1 MVRLL
6 LLDTEALNPMDAVR
20 EVKVEKLDDYY
31 KFLNCDTFDIA
42 NRQVGNSRYDL
53 FVDDEGLFRQNPR
66 ISAVIDSTQEPALV
80 GNIIFAKRDT
90 SGETVGLTDVDIH
103 NIKNNIAVALIQ
115 GEIRP
120 ILLCEY

>member
-42 NRQVGNSRYDL
+42 NRQVGNTRYDL
-53 FVDDEGLFRQNPR
+53 LVDDEGLFKQNPR
-66 ISAVIDSTQEPALV
+66 ISTVIDSTQEPALV
-80 GNIIFAKRDT
+80 GNITFAKHDA
-90 SGETVGLTDVDIH
+90 SGETTGLTDVDIH
-103 NIKNNIAVALIQ
+103 NIKTIS
-115 GEIRP
+115 
-120 ILLCEY
+120 LLRSYRAK

>member
-1 MVRLL
+1 MAVRLF
-6 LLDTEALNPMDAVR
+6 TEALNPMDA
-20 EVKVEKLDDYY
+20 
-31 KFLNCDTFDIA
+31 
-42 NRQVGNSRYDL
+42 
-53 FVDDEGLFRQNPR
+53 
-66 ISAVIDSTQEPALV
+66 
-80 GNIIFAKRDT
+80 

>member
-6 LLDTEALNPMDAVR
+6 LLDTEALNP
-20 EVKVEKLDDYY
+20 
-31 KFLNCDTFDIA
+31 
-42 NRQVGNSRYDL
+42 
-53 FVDDEGLFRQNPR
+53 
-66 ISAVIDSTQEPALV
+66 
-80 GNIIFAKRDT
+80 
-90 SGETVGLTDVDIH
+90 DVDIH

>member
-42 NRQVGNSRYDL
+42 NRQV
-53 FVDDEGLFRQNPR
+53 
-66 ISAVIDSTQEPALV
+66 
-80 GNIIFAKRDT
+80 
-90 SGETVGLTDVDIH
+90 
-103 NIKNNIAVALIQ
+103 
-115 GEIRP
+115 
-120 ILLCEY
+120 